1 MQKLRPPAFRRR
13 SRTPTP
19 QEMRTT
25 SPCLL
30 SGGPPPSVAC
40 CSSCNPGASS
50 SSLLAGATLD
60 WCSNCQQQQQQL
72 RGSVESLGVAVG
84 CPPSP
89 SPTPTSWSL
98 PQQSEESS
106 AATTAARRTSSF
118 LLQLPSDPVPI
129 GGGGGDNNR
138 ARSRSFDWSHQQNSG
153 DSSGGGGG
161 GGGSSSASGPLFGML
176 RRSFSRNSST
186 TSDVAVSNS
195 GGGARELAPPL
206 APQQSAPSVCV
217 HCQCV
222 EEYERLYGTG
232 SAAAAASSAAAEWNN
247 DQQRNAQHNW
257 NELEE
262 GGDDQEED
270 EEDDEDEEEGGGG
283 GGEEEE
289 EDESLL
295 GFDDSCSR
303 YGGGGGGG
311 GGPASCN
318 TSVRLSFLGDSFEC
332 RQKVEP
338 WIRKMNETETQIS
351 GVGAASLL
359 RRGRSLGLAPYDT
372 ASSAGAM
379 SSHLLPSSA
388 VSGGLGIAIGGGGGG
403 GASNQLRRGGSECHN
418 RLPSVDVA
426 IGAAEQWQQQH
437 QRPQLS
443 TCSFNFSSF
452 SSTISEPPSSHYPVS
467 PFQSTDAS
475 DVPCNIS
482 TSSYHRR
489 SPSPCGTPRLERQEA
504 LRSGWLGV
512 SSEPSIDGGRS
523 AGGAAPSLSMETHA
537 SASLEVDS
545 GACGGSVSQM
555 QQVSFESQY
564 STATA
569 PPPSRSSSR
578 HHISSFESETSIDSA
593 TSGPGGAGARGRLC
607 RSPLL
612 SRRKCL
618 SAGASPC
625 SSPPICLSNSRHNL
639 TGRNLC
645 TGSSSEYG
653 DQPDQSPSPPA
664 EIYLTV
670 PNILVAAPP
679 STSKAAAAA
688 AASSSSSSLLDK
700 SRHLRQKFKRHAESS
715 RSSSDS
721 KDTTGAASI
730 QQSQQQQQQQHQPT
744 AVAAAVRSQL
754 TAFDSNLVP
763 PFRSRSIEV
772 GLPTAHHVDYH
783 ELAGSARRHHW
794 VSRLK

>member
-19 QEMRTT
+19 QEMRTVGAVAAAAAA
-25 SPCLL
+25 SPYL
-30 SGGPPPSVAC
+30 PPLPVAC

-50 SSLLAGATLD
+50 SPSLAGGAVD
-60 WCSNCQQQQQQL
+60 YWCSNCQQQQQQL
-72 RGSVESLGVAVG
+72 RGSVESLGAVSG

-89 SPTPTSWSL
+89 SPSTSWFL
-98 PQQSEESS
+98 FQQSTPAATTTEES
-106 AATTAARRTSSF
+106 TAARRTSSF

-129 GGGGGDNNR
+129 GGGDNNR

-161 GGGSSSASGPLFGML
+161 GSSSGPLFGML

-186 TSDVAVSNS
+186 TSNVAEGKQESS
-195 GGGARELAPPL
+195 GGQLAPSLPL
-206 APQQSAPSVCV
+206 VQFGPSVCV
-217 HCQCV
+217 HCQCA
-222 EEYERLYGTG
+222 EEYERLYGSG
-232 SAAAAASSAAAEWNN
+232 SANYAAPAAADWNN
-247 DQQRNAQHNW
+247 DQQRRNW
-257 NELEE
+257 NELE
-262 GGDDQEED
+262 GGDDQEEGED
-270 EEDDEDEEEGGGG
+270 DDEDEEE
-283 GGEEEE
+283 EEDEEEDEEE

-303 YGGGGGGG
+303 YGGGGG
-311 GGPASCN
+311 PASSN

-338 WIRKMNETETQIS
+338 WIRKMNETETPIS

-372 ASSAGAM
+372 ASSSGTM

-388 VSGGLGIAIGGGGGG
+388 VSGGGIGGGGVG
-403 GASNQLRRGGSECHN
+403 NQLRRGGSECHN
-418 RLPSVDVA
+418 RLPSVDIV
-426 IGAAEQWQQQH
+426 IGGSTTEQWQQQH

-452 SSTISEPPSSHYPVS
+452 SSTLSEPPSSHYPVS

-475 DVPCNIS
+475 DIPCN
-482 TSSYHRR
+482 SSYNRR

-512 SSEPSIDGGRS
+512 SSEPSLDGGRGVS
-523 AGGAAPSLSMETHA
+523 GTAPSLSMETHA

-593 TSGPGGAGARGRLC
+593 TSGPGGASARGRLC

-679 STSKAAAAA
+679 ATAKTAAA
-688 AASSSSSSLLDK
+688 AASASTSLLDK

-721 KDTTGAASI
+721 KDTTGAATASI
-730 QQSQQQQQQQHQPT
+730 HHQSQQQQPQPT

-772 GLPTAHHVDYH
+772 GLPTAHHHVDYH